1 MDVYSFLATSPSPI
15 VAARE
20 ETIPEIINKSGADAA
35 SGYLGRELASHV
47 VCLLSQKVDKWLSI

>member
-47 VCLLSQKVDKWLSI
+47 VCLLSQKVDK